1 MEEKI
6 ISVGWKTCFCIFTL
20 YSFFYNFTLCLN
32 GQLHQFF
39 MKAKADH
46 QTVMWTEDLDI
57 SPEFLYENSVKV
69 K

>member
-1 MEEKI
+1 MQTWNEINTQEDI
-6 ISVGWKTCFCIFTL
+6 D
-20 YSFFYNFTLCLN
+20 
-32 GQLHQFF
+32 FF